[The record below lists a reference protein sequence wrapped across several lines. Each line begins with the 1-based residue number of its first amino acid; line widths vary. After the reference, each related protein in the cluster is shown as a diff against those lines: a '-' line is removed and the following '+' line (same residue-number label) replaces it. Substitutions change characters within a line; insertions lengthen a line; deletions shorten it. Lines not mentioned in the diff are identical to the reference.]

1 MPKLKDID
9 VSYDQIRDLVEQLDF
24 EKKMDLLRNLLK
36 GKKYKDSFYNYTE
49 NLAKK
54 YKIPKMT
61 EEELDLFLHEEIKG
75 N

>member
-24 EKKMDLLRNLLK
+24 EKRMDLLRNLLK
-36 GKKYKDSFYNYTE
+36 GKKYKDNFYNYTE

-54 YKIPKMT
+54 YEIPK
-61 EEELDLFLHEEIKG
+61 
-75 N
+75 